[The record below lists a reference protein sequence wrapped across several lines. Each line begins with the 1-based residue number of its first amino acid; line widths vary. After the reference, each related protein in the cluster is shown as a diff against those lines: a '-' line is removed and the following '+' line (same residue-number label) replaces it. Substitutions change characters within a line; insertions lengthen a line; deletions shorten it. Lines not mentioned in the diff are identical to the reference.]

1 MDFEKIGKYQIVG
14 KIGQG
19 AMGEVFKAH
28 DPLLNRLIAVKTI
41 SGSAAAE
48 SDARKRFLREAQ
60 SAARLNHPNIITVF
74 DLGEDQGRIYMA
86 MELLEGTDLRE
97 LINSHAGM
105 DLAQKIDYMAQV
117 CDGLAYAHAK
127 QIVHRDLKP
136 GNIHVQ
142 PSGQVKIMDFGLARL
157 GASEM
162 TATGTVMGTPN
173 YMSPEQVRGEKADAR
188 SDIFSL
194 GAVFYELLTG
204 HKAFDADSIHAV
216 LFQVL
221 EHDPQPVRNWAP
233 EVPEILVEVVRRA
246 LEKDPARRFPDAAQ
260 MREAVHIARQ
270 VFAGDLD
277 EADGLAALHE
287 LGSAEATVI
296 GLAASSDATV
306 ITSDPTAP
314 GSDPTLDRTRTR
326 KGASLLKGR
335 TQSRAP
341 GSSRSQRP
349 GGPRPGSRPPA
360 GPAPPPPQASRLP
373 LIAGASVLAL
383 VLGAG
388 LVALLLLRPAPAPAT
403 PPPNVT
409 DPLMV
414 DALVGSLVELANQD
428 LKNKNYA
435 SAVKRA
441 DSILNLRKDNTEA
454 RDIRNL
460 AQGKLDEL
468 QSAAQE
474 ARRAFEA
481 GDTNKSSQAL
491 ATVMSIDP
499 NDPVVDELSQKLNR
513 YFQTKA
519 EDARTEMGKSRAAAE
534 AAGALRQPDFAEAL
548 DGARKAETLFK
559 SREYAV
565 ATSRYLAARDRFDQA
580 RNAQMRPTP
589 APRPTA
595 IVVAPTLAPPPP
607 TLAPT
612 PPPVVFTPVPAPV
625 PATLPSA
632 PPPTLAGA
640 DEPAIRKVM
649 DDYKRAIESSN
660 LELFR
665 AVKPNLS
672 AREEQSLRESFK
684 VVRSH
689 QVNLSLG
696 AIQIAGAQATVRVSR
711 QDVLDGRR
719 VPFQQTFTLVKG
731 PSGWVIKE
739 IGQ

>member
-14 KIGQG
+14 KIGHG

-28 DPLLNRLIAVKTI
+28 DPLLNRLVAVKTI
-41 SGSAAAE
+41 AGSSSGE
-48 SDARKRFLREAQ
+48 GDAHKRFLREAQ

-74 DLGEDQGRIYMA
+74 ELGEDQGRIYMA
-86 MELLEGTDLRE
+86 MELLEGQDLRE
-97 LINSHAGM
+97 LINSHAIT
-105 DLAQKIDYMAQV
+105 DLGQKIDFMEQV
-117 CDGLAYAHAK
+117 CAGLAYAHGK
-127 QIVHRDLKP
+127 QVVHRDLKP

-142 PSGQVKIMDFGLARL
+142 PSGQVKVMDFGLARL

-194 GAVFYELLTG
+194 GAVFYELLTA

-221 EHDPQPVRNWAP
+221 EHDPEPVRTFAAD
-233 EVPEILVEVVRRA
+233 VPEILVEVVRRA
-246 LEKDPARRFPDAAQ
+246 LEKDPARRFQDAGQ
-260 MREAVHIARQ
+260 MREALHIART
-270 VFAGDLD
+270 VYAGDMD
-277 EADGLAALHE
+277 EAAGLTALQE

-296 GLAASSDATV
+296 GLAATEDATV
-306 ITSDPTAP
+306 ITSDPDAP
-314 GSDPTLDRTRTR
+314 ALDASSDLTRTR
-326 KGASLLKGR
+326 KAASLLKGR
-335 TQSRAP
+335 SQSRVPASSRAP
-341 GSSRSQRP
+341 RTASARPASRA
-349 GGPRPGSRPPA
+349 PA
-360 GPAPPPPQASRLP
+360 APAPRASRLP
-373 LIAGASVLAL
+373 VLLGAGVLAL
-383 VLGAG
+383 VLVAG
-388 LVALLLLRPAPAPAT
+388 LAVLLLRPAPAPAT

-441 DSILNLRKDNTEA
+441 DSILGLRRDNTEA

-468 QSAAQE
+468 KAAGQE

-481 GDTNKSSQAL
+481 GDTDKASQAL
-491 ATVMSIDP
+491 AAVMSIDP
-499 NDPVVDELSQKLNR
+499 NDPVVDEMSQKLNR

-519 EDARTEMGKSRAAAE
+519 EDAKSVMGRSRAAAE
-534 AAGALRQPDFAEAL
+534 GAGATRQPDFAEAL
-548 DGARKAETLFK
+548 DAARKAEALLK
-559 SREYAV
+559 NREFVV
-565 ATSRYLAARDRFDQA
+565 ATSRYLEARDRFERA

-595 IVVAPTLAPPPP
+595 VVVAPTPVPP
-607 TLAPT
+607 TLPAPI
-612 PPPVVFTPVPAPV
+612 PPVVVPTVAPV
-625 PATLPSA
+625 PITLPSA
-632 PPPTLAGA
+632 PPPTLPLG
-640 DEPAIRKVM
+640 DEPAVRKVV
-649 DDYKRAIESSN
+649 DDYKRAIESGN

-672 AREEQSLRESFK
+672 SREEQSLRESFK
-684 VVRSH
+684 AVRNH
-689 QVNLSLG
+689 QVNLTLG
-696 AIQIAGAQATVRVSR
+696 PIQIAGSQATVRVSR

-719 VPFQQTFTLVKG
+719 VAFQQTFTLVKG
-731 PSGWVIKE
+731 PAGWVIKE

>member
-97 LINSHAGM
+97 LINSHAVT
-105 DLAQKIDYMAQV
+105 DLGQKIDYMVQV

-194 GAVFYELLTG
+194 GAVFYELLTA

-221 EHDPQPVRNWAP
+221 EHDPQPVRNWVADI
-233 EVPEILVEVVRRA
+233 PEILVEVVRRA
-246 LEKDPARRFPDAAQ
+246 LEKDPARRFPDAGQ

-270 VFAGDLD
+270 VFVGDMD

-296 GLAASSDATV
+296 GLTPPGEATV
-306 ITSDPTAP
+306 ITSDPAAP
-314 GSDPTLDRTRTR
+314 GAESPLDRTRTR

-335 TQSRAP
+335 TQSRVP
-341 GSSRSQRP
+341 GSSRRP
-349 GGPRPGSRPPA
+349 GTPRPGSRPPA
-360 GPAPPPPQASRLP
+360 APAPPPRASRLP
-373 LIAGASVLAL
+373 VVLGAGVLAL
-383 VLGAG
+383 VLVAG

-441 DSILNLRKDNTEA
+441 DNILNLRKDNTEA
-454 RDIRNL
+454 RDIREL
-460 AQGKLDEL
+460 ARGKLDQLE
-468 QSAAQE
+468 SAARD
-474 ARRAFEA
+474 ARGAFEA
-481 GDTNKSSQAL
+481 GDTAKASQYL

-499 NDPVVDELSQKLNR
+499 NHPVVDELSQKLNR
-513 YFQTKA
+513 YFQAKA
-519 EDARTEMGKSRAAAE
+519 EDARSEMGKSRTTAE
-534 AAGALRQPDFAEAL
+534 GAGAGRQPDFADAVESARKGEAL
-548 DGARKAETLFK
+548 FRN
-559 SREYAV
+559 REFAV
-565 ATSRYLAARDRFDQA
+565 ATGRYLEARDRFDRA

-595 IVVAPTLAPPPP
+595 IVVAPTMAPPPP

-612 PPPVVFTPVPAPV
+612 PPPVIATALPAPV
-625 PATLPSA
+625 TLPSA
-632 PPPTLAGA
+632 PPPTLAAG

-684 VVRSH
+684 AVRSH

-696 AIQIAGAQATVRVSR
+696 AIQIAGSQATVRVAR

>member
-41 SGSAAAE
+41 SGASPAE
-48 SDARKRFLREAQ
+48 GDARKRFLREAQ

-74 DLGEDQGRIYMA
+74 DLGEEHGRVYMA

-97 LINSHAGM
+97 IINTHAVT
-105 DLAQKIDYMAQV
+105 DLGQKLDFMEQV

-194 GAVFYELLTG
+194 GAVFYELLTA

-221 EHDPQPVRNWAP
+221 EHDPEPVRHWAAD
-233 EVPEILVEVVRRA
+233 VPEILVEVVHRA
-246 LEKDPARRFPDAAQ
+246 LEKDPARRFQDASQ
-260 MREAVHIARQ
+260 MREALRIARQ
-270 VFAGDLD
+270 VFDEEMD
-277 EADGLAALHE
+277 EAAGLTALQE
-287 LGSAEATVI
+287 LGSADATVV
-296 GLAASSDATV
+296 GLAATGDATI
-306 ITSDPTAP
+306 ITTDPTAMGP
-314 GSDPTLDRTRTR
+314 DVSADRTRTR
-326 KGASLLKGR
+326 RSASLLKGR
-335 TQSRAP
+335 SLSRSP
-341 GSSRSQRP
+341 GSSRPGRTGTARP
-349 GGPRPGSRPPA
+349 SSRPPVA
-360 GPAPPPPQASRLP
+360 PAPPPRRASRLP
-373 LIAGASVLAL
+373 VT
-383 VLGAG
+383 LGAG
-388 LVALLLLRPAPAPAT
+388 VLGLVVVAGLAVWLLRPAPVT
-403 PPPNVT
+403 PTPTPNAT

-414 DALVGSLVELANQD
+414 DALVASLVELANQD

-435 SAVKRA
+435 SAVRRA
-441 DSILNLRKDNTEA
+441 DSILSLRKDNAEA
-454 RDIRNL
+454 RDIRGL
-460 AQGKLDEL
+460 AQGKLEEL
-468 QSAAQE
+468 KAAAQE

-481 GDTNKSSQAL
+481 GDTDKASQAL
-491 ATVMSIDP
+491 GTVMSIDP

-513 YFQTKA
+513 YFQGKA
-519 EDARTEMGKSRAAAE
+519 EDARSEMAKSRALAE
-534 AAGALRQPDFAEAL
+534 GAGANRQPDFAEAAEN
-548 DGARKAETLFK
+548 ARKAEALFK
-559 SREYAV
+559 NREFAV
-565 ATSRYLAARDRFDQA
+565 ATGRYLEARDRFERA
-580 RNAQMRPTP
+580 RNNQTRPTP
-589 APRPTA
+589 APRPTP
-595 IVVAPTLAPPPP
+595 IFVPPTPAPAPP
-607 TLAPT
+607 TL
-612 PPPVVFTPVPAPV
+612 PVPAPTFV
-625 PATLPSA
+625 PTSAPGPVTPPSA
-632 PPPTLAGA
+632 PPPISALG

-660 LELFR
+660 VELFR

-672 AREEQSLRESFK
+672 SREEQSLRESFK
-684 VVRSH
+684 AVRNH

-696 AIQIAGAQATVRVSR
+696 PIQIAGSQATVRVSR
-711 QDVLDGRR
+711 QDVLDGRKAA
-719 VPFQQTFTLVKG
+719 FQQTFTLVKG

>member
-1 MDFEKIGKYQIVG
+1 MMDFEKIGKYQIVG

-41 SGSAAAE
+41 SGASPAE
-48 SDARKRFLREAQ
+48 GDARKRFLREAQ
-60 SAARLNHPNIITVF
+60 SAARLNHPNIITVY
-74 DLGEDQGRIYMA
+74 DLGEEHGRVYMA

-97 LINSHAGM
+97 IINTHAVTDIG
-105 DLAQKIDYMAQV
+105 QKLDFIEQV
-117 CDGLAYAHAK
+117 CDGLAYAHTK

-194 GAVFYELLTG
+194 GAVFYELLTA

-221 EHDPQPVRNWAP
+221 EHDPEPVRHWAAD
-233 EVPEILVEVVRRA
+233 VPEILVEIVHRA
-246 LEKDPARRFPDAAQ
+246 LEKDPARRFQDGQQ
-260 MREAVHIARQ
+260 MRDALRIARL
-270 VFAGDLD
+270 VFTGDMDEEAGLT
-277 EADGLAALHE
+277 ALQE
-287 LGSAEATVI
+287 LGSADATVI
-296 GLAASSDATV
+296 GLAAAGDAATI
-306 ITSDPTAP
+306 ITSDPTVAGP
-314 GSDPTLDRTRTR
+314 DVSADRTRTR
-326 KGASLLKGR
+326 KAASLLKGR
-335 TQSRAP
+335 SLSRTP
-341 GSSRSQRP
+341 GSSRGSRTGTARP
-349 GGPRPGSRPPA
+349 SSRAPVPPAPRPGR
-360 GPAPPPPQASRLP
+360 ASRVPVMLG
-373 LIAGASVLAL
+373 AGVLAL
-383 VLGAG
+383 VVVAG
-388 LVALLLLRPAPAPAT
+388 VAAWLLRPAPVAPT
-403 PPPNVT
+403 PTPNAT

-414 DALVGSLVELANQD
+414 DALVASLVELANQD

-441 DSILNLRKDNTEA
+441 DSILSLRKDNAEA
-454 RDIRNL
+454 RDIRGL
-460 AQGKLDEL
+460 AQGKLEEL
-468 QSAAQE
+468 KAGAQE

-481 GDTNKSSQAL
+481 GDTDKASQAL

-519 EDARTEMGKSRAAAE
+519 EDARSEMTKSRSLAE
-534 AAGALRQPDFAEAL
+534 GAGAIHQPDFADAA
-548 DGARKAETLFK
+548 DGARKAEALFK
-559 SREYAV
+559 NREFAV
-565 ATSRYLAARDRFDQA
+565 ATGRYLEARDRFERA
-580 RNAQMRPTP
+580 RNNQVRPTP
-589 APRPTA
+589 APRPTPVF
-595 IVVAPTLAPPPP
+595 IPPTPVPVPP
-607 TLAPT
+607 TLPAPAPT
-612 PPPVVFTPVPAPV
+612 TVVPTFAPGPVTP
-625 PATLPSA
+625 PSA
-632 PPPTLAGA
+632 PPTISALG

-649 DDYKRAIESSN
+649 DDYKRAIEASSV
-660 LELFR
+660 ELFR

-672 AREEQSLRESFK
+672 SREEQSLRESFK
-684 VVRSH
+684 AVRNH
-689 QVNLSLG
+689 QVNLALG
-696 AIQIAGAQATVRVSR
+696 PIQIAGSQATVRVSR

-719 VPFQQTFTLVKG
+719 ATFQQTFTLVKG
-731 PSGWVIKE
+731 PGGWVIKE